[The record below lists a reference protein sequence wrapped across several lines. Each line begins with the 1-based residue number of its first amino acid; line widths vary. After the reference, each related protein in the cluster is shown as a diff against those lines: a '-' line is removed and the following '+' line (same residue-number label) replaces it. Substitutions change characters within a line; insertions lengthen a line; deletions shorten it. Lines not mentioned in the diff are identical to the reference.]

1 LITLKYILAALL
13 VFAILMAPAW
23 FVSQTKK
30 DKLDHGIV
38 RTASWLFGWTGIGWL
53 FALWWAIRK

>member
-1 LITLKYILAALL
+1 M
-13 VFAILMAPAW
+13 MAPAW

-38 RTASWLFGWTGIGWL
+38 RSASWLLGWTGIGWV
-53 FALWWAIRK
+53 FALFWAVKK